1 MNGLIALL
9 FSPSTQMDLRE
20 RLPKKPTTIPKDKKK
35 KYRRKNGRPGPK
47 RGPGFY
53 INMKY
58 RKKKAA
64 RLAQQAAAQLAQQP
78 AAPAPA
84 PTVAVPQPLPATNP
98 QTPQAR
104 KKKPGR
110 KRGPDYLKNLRDRR
124 RQEAAKQ
131 AASQVAAAQLAQQL
145 GAPAPA
151 PGKPGRPRG
160 PNYVRNL
167 RWRMKAGPTQLAQ
180 QGAPLPAPLQ
190 GAAPVVALQQRPKR
204 KAKKAKAQKKQKGS
218 SKENRPTP
226 PSFHPDDVF
235 LVSDRQL
242 KLMEK
247 KAATKPVYRENRQ
260 YKKMARNAAVPAPA
274 AALAAVV
281 NPPLNPVDPPV
292 VVDDRAGS
300 PASVD
305 PPTVDPAPLS
315 AVIDLVGFLNPVDP
329 PVAVDDRVASP
340 PSDDPPIDVEDRD
353 GSPSS
358 TAPPGVFVSLPG
370 PSAAADPP
378 IVDPDPVAAI
388 IEDLVDPPAA
398 IENDLAPIDEI
409 SNDAIS
415 IPSGSLFV
423 GKRSNN
429 SQTWNLQGN
438 VPIDFD
444 DRAGPSA
451 PADHPVA
458 FEDLDGSLA
467 LEDPLDGDEDAL
479 SEPLVD
485 PALMSL
491 ALKPESQSE
500 DSNDEDI
507 TDVPGTSHQ
516 FAVEDD
522 HDTVCAID
530 GVDKKTTESIR
541 SGDKEQFLHHLNRFQ
556 VASKPFMGVFV
567 AGEEKAF
574 TNQELILHIH
584 ENGHNFEEKLDGLR
598 DINLFK
604 NRDGLQMKIPNE
616 LNLTTLMDFL
626 PRIKVPVINSYTRGT
641 EMIELS
647 DVARRINLPEKKRE
661 VPWNL
666 LSFEMSHTDCRIARD
681 FKEPLFVR
689 ENSIVNR
696 LEDRLKK
703 ELEAIENQLQEDQT
717 ASEKKKLNK
726 EKAAIDVQLKSMPKY
741 QKFLLV
747 TMANSYTDIHVD
759 PSGTCVYYHVKEV
772 SVSFCPDVQSLLFQG
787 RKIFYVAPPT
797 ERNLEIYKNYEGS
810 NPPEKWIVEELFD
823 ELQRV
828 EIKKG
833 YTAFIP
839 AGFIHAVYT
848 PEDSIVFGGNFLM
861 DGHIDRHFEMTAVE
875 EKALEFGHIEVD
887 NTFPNFENVMWRYTD
902 KVVNERLQKPNPHWK
917 DAVAPLLLRENLDEA
932 KKPNRK
938 LGTKVWYSKTERIK
952 IVGQLKRLHDDYTIR
967 KMREDGATWEE
978 EHEAGQPP
986 KRRKLCRKE

>member
-1 MNGLIALL
+1 
-9 FSPSTQMDLRE
+9 MDLRE
-20 RLPKKPTTIPKDKKK
+20 RLPKKPTTVPKEKKK

-58 RKKKAA
+58 RKKKAE
-64 RLAQQAAAQLAQQP
+64 RLAQQADAQLAQQP
-78 AAPAPA
+78 AAPAPT
-84 PTVAVPQPLPATNP
+84 PIVPVLQPLPATSP
-98 QTPQAR
+98 QAPQAR

-110 KRGPDYLKNLRDRR
+110 KRGPDYFKNLMDRR
-124 RQEAAKQ
+124 RREAAKQ
-131 AASQVAAAQLAQQL
+131 AASQVAVAQLAQQSR
-145 GAPAPA
+145 APALA

-167 RWRMKAGPTQLAQ
+167 KWRKKAGPTT
-180 QGAPLPAPLQ
+180 PLPVVQLGLQ
-190 GAAPVVALQQRPKR
+190 PAAAIIPQPPPKR
-204 KAKKAKAQKKQKGS
+204 KSKKANAHK
-218 SKENRPTP
+218 N
-226 PSFHPDDVF
+226 
-235 LVSDRQL
+235 RQL

-260 YKKMARNAAVPAPA
+260 YQKRKAVVPAPRVT
-274 AALAAVV
+274 L
-281 NPPLNPVDPPV
+281 
-292 VVDDRAGS
+292 DRAGS
-300 PASVD
+300 PDRA
-305 PPTVDPAPLS
+305 
-315 AVIDLVGFLNPVDP
+315 DP
-329 PVAVDDRVASP
+329 PVAVDDRARSP
-340 PSDDPPIDVEDRD
+340 AAADLPIDVEDRE

-358 TAPPGVFVSLPG
+358 AAPPTAFVDRDVSPNAADPPIVDPASLVVVENRAVSPNPVNPAEDGFDSVDEGSNDGGQLLPSGSSDARDEFVVYHSERPASPVNEESVSADVFSDVLDAPVCPGPSISTPAPRVEDRSETWNGDLPIAVEDLVG

-378 IVDPDPVAAI
+378 GVVKDLVSSA
-388 IEDLVDPPAA
+388 LVDPHDRDDNALPQSTVSPA
-398 IENDLAPIDEI
+398 
-409 SNDAIS
+409 
-415 IPSGSLFV
+415 V
-423 GKRSNN
+423 
-429 SQTWNLQGN
+429 T
-438 VPIDFD
+438 
-444 DRAGPSA
+444 
-451 PADHPVA
+451 
-458 FEDLDGSLA
+458 SLA
-467 LEDPLDGDEDAL
+467 I
-479 SEPLVD
+479 
-485 PALMSL
+485 
-491 ALKPESQSE
+491 KPESHSQ

-507 TDVPGTSHQ
+507 TDVPGTSQ

-530 GVDKKTTESIR
+530 GVDKMTTESIR
-541 SGDKEQFLHHLNRFQ
+541 SGDKEPFLHHLNRFQ
-556 VASKPFMGVFV
+556 VASKPFMGVFA

-574 TNQELILHIH
+574 TNQELTLHIH
-584 ENGHNFEEKLDGLR
+584 EDGHDFEEKLDGLR
-598 DINLFK
+598 DIHLFK
-604 NRDGLQMKIPNE
+604 NRDGLQMVIPEE

-626 PRIKVPVINSYTRGT
+626 PQIEVPVINSYTRGT
-641 EMIELS
+641 EKMQLS
-647 DVARRINLPEKKRE
+647 EVARLINLPEGQRE
-661 VPWNL
+661 APWNL

-696 LEDRLKK
+696 LEERLKE
-703 ELEAIENQLQEDQT
+703 ELQIIENQLLEDQT
-717 ASEKKKLNK
+717 LAEKKKLK
-726 EKAAIDVQLKSMPKY
+726 EEKAAIRVQLKSMPKY

-759 PSGTCVYYHVKEV
+759 PSGTCVYYHVKE
-772 SVSFCPDVQSLLFQG
+772 G

-797 ERNLEIYKNYEGS
+797 ERNLEIYKRYEGS
-810 NPPEKWIVEELFD
+810 NPPEKWIVEEIFD

-839 AGFIHAVYT
+839 AGYIHAVYT

-978 EHEAGQPP
+978 EHEAGQPS